1 MAAKNAER
9 QKTRTRLEVGLTPR
23 LWTAVGESASDRNNR
38 PRRDTRMIS
47 ITAQLTKAV
56 DYGIHQLSINGQ
68 AAGKPIDLFHDG
80 VIPAEPLDL
89 GVFDLKEK
97 DNQLTVEVAGTN
109 EKARPK
115 AYMFGLDYLVLKPQ
129 S

>member
-1 MAAKNAER
+1 MTAFEGAWSRAAHLWWREAKPGD
-9 QKTRTRLEVGLTPR
+9 RLVLSFEAPKAGR
-23 LWTAVGESASDRNNR
+23 YR
-38 PRRDTRMIS
+38 

-97 DNQLTVEVAGTN
+97 DNQLTVEVAGSN

-115 AYMFGLDYLVLKPQ
+115 AYMFGLDYLALKPQ